1 MIQGIGIDIV
11 EVARIRTAIDAWGFH
26 FLKKIFTEKEIQYCT
41 SKKNSYEHFAA
52 RFAAKEAVSKA
63 LEIGWRG
70 GFRWQDVEIVNEQ
83 SGKPGV
89 ILYEHVNKLLA
100 NSRVLLS
107 LSHTE
112 TTVIAFAVIEGQ
124 ETDKFPST
132 H

>member
-1 MIQGIGIDIV
+1 MIQGVGIDIV
-11 EVARIRTAIDAWGFH
+11 DVARLRTAIDSWGSH
-26 FLKKIFTEKEIQYCT
+26 LLKKVFTDGEIQYCN
-41 SKKNSYEHFAA
+41 SKKNPYEHYAA

-63 LEIGWRG
+63 LELGWRG
-70 GFRWQDVEIVNEQ
+70 GFRWKDVEIRNDP

-112 TTVIAFAVIEGQ
+112 GTVVAVAIIEKV
-124 ETDKFPST
+124 ER
-132 H
+132 